1 MKKVLKKLL
10 VIILIFLTINSAVF
24 PNISQAYPGEDIVN
38 AIGDWIIGLFTF
50 PIQLFLNFTGR
61 AINLITA
68 GVAGVDDDTIS
79 TSITPFDIL
88 FSGAKNNTK
97 DIVKIVRVN
106 FFDDSIKDDSI
117 IGRIRNGIS
126 TWYYILRMVACA
138 ILLVILVYVGIRMA
152 LTTIASDKAMYTK
165 MITDWACSLALI
177 FLLQYIMIF
186 TFTVNDALVT
196 AMASISDN
204 TDMSDA
210 IDTIFWRGF
219 HWGVDGIGSA
229 AVYFILVTQTIGLL
243 ISYINRMLKVAFLM
257 IISPLITLTYS
268 IDKMGDGKAQALGT
282 WLKEFVFTVLMQPF
296 HCIIY
301 MVMVSTSIELL
312 NDNVKELGYAVL
324 AIVCIRFVK
333 QAEEIVRRIFHFE
346 DDNKGTSIA
355 GGMMMASA
363 ALAHSKNI
371 GKTLKSGVTGAKN
384 LATGAKNTFGH
395 VKTDALVM
403 GAILSGNNKKTDAQG
418 NTQKMSYGELKEDVQ
433 TKQEEKKAKKYAADT
448 KKGLL
453 EEAKQIKKQNP
464 GMTAKAALEQAR
476 TNLEDRATQ
485 IQNSNPGMSRA
496 RAMARARAEKGKETR
511 KKDKQEKQPQIIK
524 SARGTMHSINSKY
537 NAFKQTDTFKDLQ
550 AVKDTYLSMGTGA
563 AVGLAMYGN
572 GQDAMQSGIAGMA
585 AYSSIREATKNTNKT
600 LVNDAVQS
608 IAAIDGDTAAEK
620 EQKLISLAQNDGTE
634 FETNS
639 DRIKNLLT
647 DLEKQ
652 LESLGM
658 DSVSANTFKNKVHS
672 EVALN
677 AINGNNVPISDIVRN
692 NIAKYNSTSA
702 GKEKPISMAKDFS
715 TINKAALNLN
725 KFENEKIAYQSVHK
739 LMDTGLTQSAAVAD
753 IMKKYNSYEKSSM
766 STTGT
771 EFSQDKEKIE
781 EMTDAQAKTKMDS
794 HNAEVDAIDA
804 DVTAQTIAEEK
815 RIITE
820 FESKTDM
827 DKLTEHYAKDIMD
840 DAKAAISTELKNE
853 ISRIAE
859 AAIKDKG
866 TMEKEFNKIERELDK
881 TLNEALKEKTK
892 FEKEKDRLL
901 KTGTSQQIIE
911 AEKDLAENI
920 YRIQYVNSAKNYMN
934 TKRKT
939 K

>member
-24 PNISQAYPGEDIVN
+24 LNVSQAYPGEDIVN
-38 AIGDWIIGLFTF
+38 AIGDWIIGLFTY

-88 FSGAKNNTK
+88 FSGAKNNNK
-97 DIVKIVRVN
+97 DVVKIVRVN
-106 FFDDSIKDDSI
+106 FFDDTIKDDSI

-126 TWYYILRMVACA
+126 TWYYILRMIACV

-165 MITDWACSLALI
+165 MLTDWACSLALI

-196 AMASISDN
+196 AMATISKD
-204 TDMSDA
+204 TDMSSA

-219 HWGVDGIGSA
+219 NWGVDGIGSA

-243 ISYINRMLKVAFLM
+243 ISYINRMLKIAFLM

-384 LATGAKNTFGH
+384 LATGAKDFLGH
-395 VKTDALVM
+395 AKTDALVM
-403 GAILSGNNKKTDAQG
+403 GAILSRNNTKTDANG
-418 NTQKMSYGELKEDVQ
+418 NKQKMSYAELKEDIQ
-433 TKQEEKKAKKYAADT
+433 TKQDEKKAQKYSADT
-448 KKGLL
+448 RKALI
-453 EEAKQIKKQNP
+453 EEAKKIKKENP
-464 GMTAKAALEQAR
+464 GMTAKAAMEKAR
-476 TNLEDRATQ
+476 ANLDDRATQ
-485 IQNSNPGMSRA
+485 IQNSNPGMSRSRAIA
-496 RAMARARAEKGKETR
+496 RAKFEMG
-511 KKDKQEKQPQIIK
+511 KDKRKRDRQEKQPKIIK
-524 SARGTMHSINSKY
+524 SARGTMQNISSTY
-537 NAFKQTDTFKDLQ
+537 NAFKQTDVFKDLQ
-550 AVKDTYLSMGTGA
+550 DAKNTYLALGTGA
-563 AVGLAMYGN
+563 AMGIAMYGN
-572 GQDAMQSGIAGMA
+572 GQDAMQSGMAGMA

-608 IAAIDGDTAAEK
+608 IASIDGNTAAEK
-620 EQKLISLAQNDGTE
+620 EQKLISLAQNDGKE

-639 DRIKNLLT
+639 DKIKDLLSN
-647 DLEKQ
+647 LEKELQ
-652 LESLGM
+652 NLGM

-672 EVALN
+672 EVSLN
-677 AINGNNVPISDIVRN
+677 AVNGNNVPISDIVRN

-702 GKEKPISMAKDFS
+702 GREKPISMAKDFS

-753 IMKKYNSYEKSSM
+753 IMKQYNSYEKSNM
-766 STTGT
+766 SISGT
-771 EFSQDKEKIE
+771 EFIQDKEKIE
-781 EMTDAQAKTKMDS
+781 EMTDNQAKTKMNN
-794 HNAEVDAIDA
+794 HNAEVDVIDS
-804 DVTAQTIAEEK
+804 DVEKQTELEVD
-815 RIITE
+815 RIVKE

-827 DKLTEHYAKDIMD
+827 NKLTEHYAKDIMD
-840 DAKAAISTELKNE
+840 DAKATISTELQKE

-859 AAIKDKG
+859 AATKDEKIMKNEFEKIK
-866 TMEKEFNKIERELDK
+866 IELDK
-881 TLNEALKEKTK
+881 TLTEALNQKAKLEQ
-892 FEKEKDRLL
+892 EKDKLL
-901 KTGTSQQIIE
+901 KNGSSHQIVE
-911 AEKDLAENI
+911 AEKALAENI
-920 YRIQYVNSAKNYMN
+920 YKIQYVNSAKDYMN
-934 TKRKT
+934 TKK
-939 K
+939 KSK

>member
-1 MKKVLKKLL
+1 MKKVLKKVL
-10 VIILIFLTINSAVF
+10 VIMLIFLTINCAVF
-24 PNISQAYPGEDIVN
+24 PNFSQAYPGEDIVN

-50 PIQLFLNFTGR
+50 PIQLFLNFSGR

-97 DIVKIVRVN
+97 DVVKIVRVN
-106 FFDDSIKDDSI
+106 FFDDTIKDDSI

-165 MITDWACSLALI
+165 MLTDWACSLALI

-196 AMASISDN
+196 AMSAISKD
-204 TDMSDA
+204 TDMSKA

-219 HWGVDGIGSA
+219 NWGVDGIGSA

-301 MVMVSTSIELL
+301 LVMVSTSIELL

-324 AIVCIRFVK
+324 AIICIRFVK

-384 LATGAKNTFGH
+384 LATGAKNALGH

-418 NTQKMSYGELKEDVQ
+418 NTQKMSYGELKEEVQ
-433 TKQEEKKAKKYAADT
+433 TKQEEKKAQKYAVDT
-448 KKGLL
+448 RKSLI

-464 GMTAKAALEQAR
+464 GMTAKAAMDQAR
-476 TNLEDRATQ
+476 ANLDNRATQ
-485 IQNSNPGMSRA
+485 IQNANPGMSRA
-496 RAMARARAEKGKETR
+496 RAMARAKAEKGKEKR
-511 KKDKQEKQPQIIK
+511 KKDRQDKQPQIIK
-524 SARGTMHSINSKY
+524 SARGTMHSISSTY
-537 NAFKQTDTFKDLQ
+537 NALKQTDTFKDLQ
-550 AVKDTYLSMGTGA
+550 AVKNTYLSMGAGT

-572 GQDAMQSGIAGMA
+572 GQDAMQSGLATMA
-585 AYSSIREATKNTNKT
+585 TYSSLREATKNTNKT
-600 LVNDAVQS
+600 LVNDAAQS

-634 FETNS
+634 FENNS
-639 DRIKNLLT
+639 DRIKDLLSN
-647 DLEKQ
+647 LEKELQ
-652 LESLGM
+652 NLGM
-658 DSVSANTFKNKVHS
+658 DKVSANTFKNKVHS

-677 AINGNNVPISDIVRN
+677 AINGNNVPISQIVRN
-692 NIAKYNSTSA
+692 NMEKYNRTSA

-725 KFENEKIAYQSVHK
+725 KFENEKIAYQSVHR
-739 LMDTGLTQSAAVAD
+739 LMDTGLTQGAAVAD
-753 IMKKYNSYEKSSM
+753 IMKQYSSYEKSAM
-766 STTGT
+766 STAGT
-771 EFSQDKEKIE
+771 EFAQDKEKIE
-781 EMTDAQAKTKMDS
+781 EMTEAQARTKMDS
-794 HNAEVDAIDA
+794 HNSEVDVIDS
-804 DVTAQTIAEEK
+804 DVDVQTDPEVK

-820 FESKTDM
+820 FESKKDM

-840 DAKAAISTELKNE
+840 DAKATISTELEKE
-853 ISRIAE
+853 ISRIAD
-859 AAIKDKG
+859 AAAKDKG
-866 TMEKEFNKIERELDK
+866 QMEKEFKKIEADFDSK
-881 TLNEALKEKTK
+881 LKELQAKK
-892 FEKEKDRLL
+892 IDLEKEKDRLL
-901 KTGTSQQIIE
+901 KNGSSQQIVE
-911 AEKDLAENI
+911 AEKALAENI
-920 YRIQYVNSAKNYMN
+920 YKIQYMNSAKSYMD

>member
-24 PNISQAYPGEDIVN
+24 PNVSQAYPGEDIVN
-38 AIGDWIIGLFTF
+38 AIGDWIIGLFTY

-88 FSGAKNNTK
+88 FSGAKNNNK
-97 DIVKIVRVN
+97 DVVKIVRVN
-106 FFDDSIKDDSI
+106 FFDDTIKDDSI

-126 TWYYILRMVACA
+126 TWYYILRMIACV

-165 MITDWACSLALI
+165 MLTDWACSLALI

-196 AMASISDN
+196 AMATISKD
-204 TDMSDA
+204 TDMSSA

-219 HWGVDGIGSA
+219 NWGVDGIGSA

-243 ISYINRMLKVAFLM
+243 ISYINRMLKIAFLM

-384 LATGAKNTFGH
+384 LATGAKDFLGH
-395 VKTDALVM
+395 AKTDALVM
-403 GAILSGNNKKTDAQG
+403 GAILSRNNTKTDANG
-418 NTQKMSYGELKEDVQ
+418 NKQKMSYAELKEDIQ
-433 TKQEEKKAKKYAADT
+433 TKQDEKKAQKYSADT
-448 KKGLL
+448 RKALI
-453 EEAKQIKKQNP
+453 EEAKKIKKENP
-464 GMTAKAALEQAR
+464 GMTAKAAMEKAR
-476 TNLEDRATQ
+476 ANLDDRATQ
-485 IQNSNPGMSRA
+485 IQNSNPGMSRSRAIA
-496 RAMARARAEKGKETR
+496 RAKFEMG
-511 KKDKQEKQPQIIK
+511 KDKRKRDRQEKQPKIIK
-524 SARGTMHSINSKY
+524 SARGTMQNISSTY
-537 NAFKQTDTFKDLQ
+537 NAFKQTDVFKDLQ
-550 AVKDTYLSMGTGA
+550 DAKNTYLALGTGA
-563 AVGLAMYGN
+563 AMGIAMYGN
-572 GQDAMQSGIAGMA
+572 GQDAMQSGMAGMA

-608 IAAIDGDTAAEK
+608 IASIDGNTAAEK
-620 EQKLISLAQNDGTE
+620 EQKLISLAQNDGKE

-639 DRIKNLLT
+639 DKIKDLLSN
-647 DLEKQ
+647 LEKELQ
-652 LESLGM
+652 NLGM

-672 EVALN
+672 EVSLN
-677 AINGNNVPISDIVRN
+677 AVNGNNVPISDIVRN

-702 GKEKPISMAKDFS
+702 GREKPISMAKDFS

-753 IMKKYNSYEKSSM
+753 IMKQYNSYEKSNM
-766 STTGT
+766 SISGT
-771 EFSQDKEKIE
+771 EFIQDKEKIE
-781 EMTDAQAKTKMDS
+781 EMTDNQAKTKMNN
-794 HNAEVDAIDA
+794 HNAEVDVIDS
-804 DVTAQTIAEEK
+804 DVEKQTELEVD
-815 RIITE
+815 RIVKE

-827 DKLTEHYAKDIMD
+827 NKLTEHYAKDIMD
-840 DAKAAISTELKNE
+840 DAKATISTELQKE

-859 AAIKDKG
+859 AATKDEKIMKNEFEKIK
-866 TMEKEFNKIERELDK
+866 IELDK
-881 TLNEALKEKTK
+881 TLTEALNQKAKLEQ
-892 FEKEKDRLL
+892 EKDKLL
-901 KTGTSQQIIE
+901 KNGSSHQIVE
-911 AEKDLAENI
+911 AEKALAENI
-920 YRIQYVNSAKNYMN
+920 YKIQYVNSAKDYMN
-934 TKRKT
+934 TKK
-939 K
+939 KSK